1 MSCFLNR
8 DINTRFAT
16 LLLPQV
22 KINTT
27 DYTDSHRSRNKYIVG
42 FNGRIERGFPRI

>member
-1 MSCFLNR
+1 MSCFFNR
-8 DINTRFAT
+8 VMNTRFAA

-27 DYTDSHRSRNKYIVG
+27 DYTDPHRLRKEND
-42 FNGRIERGFPRI
+42 